1 MHIMADRSVCLP
13 SGGIEVELYAV
24 TACGYR
30 CYFLGALTD
39 EAVDS
44 FCAHAGIGAADEV
57 PQALLLSGIGG
68 EDQTR
73 YEKVQL
79 LSKSG
84 DLRVLACAGD
94 LSDVR
99 AFRAGLRQ
107 TRTFLQF
114 WHLFLLLPYLRQRW
128 HYYVH
133 IPYSIQICHLLQQVR
148 LAFRG
153 RVCYHFSC
161 RSFKKRPPIRHLP
174 VLI

>member
-13 SGGIEVELYAV
+13 GGGIEVELYAV

-57 PQALLLSGIGG
+57 PQALLLSRIGG

-107 TRTFLQF
+107 TRIFCSFGTFFCSCHICASAGATMYIFPTVYRFATCCNKYAL
-114 WHLFLLLPYLRQRW
+114 LFGGGCAIIFPVDHSKKDHR
-128 HYYVH
+128 
-133 IPYSIQICHLLQQVR
+133 SGICR
-148 LAFRG
+148 
-153 RVCYHFSC
+153 C
-161 RSFKKRPPIRHLP
+161 
-174 VLI
+174 